1 MKRQHQ
7 VLVAVAVVVVVI
19 VAIVWFGWL
28 RHREASESAASTPAE
43 MPVASAP
50 VETPA
55 EPVPASA
62 AASAAIQHPIE
73 AVETGETTPEAATML
88 ADLFGKQA
96 VGALFVTDDF
106 AHRLA
111 ATVDGLGREAASS
124 RLWPAQA
131 TPGRFSVA
139 ETRDGSTVVAVDN
152 AARYAPFIGAFEKV
166 DLIRVAQAYKRFYP
180 QLQKAYQD
188 LGYPDGYFN
197 DRLVAVIDSMLA
209 APEPVGPVDVR
220 LPNVAG
226 ASAPAR
232 PWLVYEFADPA
243 LAALPAG
250 QKLLVR
256 MGVANERRVKA
267 RLLAFRGLIAAGSAT
282 GR

>member
-7 VLVAVAVVVVVI
+7 VLVAVVIAVVAIAV
-19 VAIVWFGWL
+19 IVWFGWL
-28 RHREASESAASTPAE
+28 RHHEEGESAA
-43 MPVASAP
+43 VAP

-55 EPVPASA
+55 ASAPIETPAPPEPASA
-62 AASAAIQHPIE
+62 PASAVIQHPIGAVDSEE
-73 AVETGETTPEAATML
+73 ATPDAATML
-88 ADLFGKQA
+88 ADVFGKRVA
-96 VGALFVTDDF
+96 ESLFVPDDF

-111 ATVDGLGREAASS
+111 ATVDGLGRVTASS
-124 RLWPAQA
+124 RLWPAQP
-131 TPGRFSVA
+131 TPGHFSVA
-139 ETRDGSTVVAVDN
+139 ETNDGATVVAADN
-152 AARYAPFIGAFEKV
+152 AERYAAFIGIFERV
-166 DLIRVAQAYKRFYP
+166 DPIRVAQAYKRFYP

-197 DRLVAVIDSMLA
+197 DRLVDVIDSMLA
-209 APEPVGPVDVR
+209 APEPVGPVEVR
-220 LPNVAG
+220 LPNVEG

-243 LAALPAG
+243 LASLPAG

-267 RLLAFRGLIAAGSAT
+267 LLLIFRGLVAPGPAAA
-282 GR
+282 R